1 MLRLTILTC
10 FLFVALSAAAEP
22 WYKNA
27 IVYQIYP
34 RSFKDSDGDGIG
46 DLNGITSE
54 LEHVAD
60 IGADA
65 IWLSPIYK
73 SPQVDFGYDI
83 SNFTDIEPTYGT
95 LADFDRLVKKAKS
108 LGLKVILDFVP
119 NHTSHQHPWFKESS
133 QKTGRYD
140 DFYVWHDAKI
150 VDGIRHPP
158 NNWLSNF
165 QNSAWEWNDVRKQ
178 YYLHQFTTGQP
189 DLNYRNATLRQEMS
203 KMILTEAYASL
214 DLTVKYYNS
223 GSTVPFNFMF
233 IVDLHNNSNAMDF
246 KRLIDRWMKAVPSGK
261 VANWVV
267 GNHDNHRVASRFG
280 RHRADE
286 MTMLAMTLP
295 GIAVIYNGD
304 EIGMEDRNF
313 TYKETV
319 DPVGC
324 NSGPARYYLRSRDPE
339 RTPYQW
345 DNTTSAGFSTNKTTW
360 LPVHSNYKTLNL
372 KRQKEEYYSHYQV
385 FKSLMN
391 VKKRP
396 VIERGSLKVEVYDQ
410 RILSITR
417 ALGNDTVIV
426 MTNPSSK
433 PAAVNISSRNV
444 PPVLIVYTAGIDSN
458 VRPAPAEPIRESSN
472 IHRIIRAR
480 RSLSRV
486 SEGGEILCGNVPI
499 KSTAILEI
507 CGDSTGTEREE
518 KLVWP
523 SWSVAGVASRESQVT
538 TSGSNGL
545 NSTKFSVKPV
555 AGREKVES
563 IVRSF
568 SRRRSE
574 VWRWG
579 GGGESWR
586 EVVRRGMPLEA
597 PVLYAYECPSGNSQ
611 VFMQTASSV
620 HRHAAAPITL
630 SAHSSTYPAVSCS
643 PWSSKQLPLDIR
655 RNIDDKFNLSRQNH
669 IYHPSLTE
677 STVMK

>member
-140 DFYVWHDAKI
+140 DFYVWRDAKI

-178 YYLHQFTTGQP
+178 YYLHQFATGQP

-203 KMILTEAYASL
+203 KVLTFWMDRGVSGFRIDAINHMYEDSRFLDEPSANRTDIPKTDYDSLVHIYTKDQSETYEVLKDWRKLMDDHSNHTKTDPKMILTEAYASL

-458 VRPAPAEPIRESSN
+458 VRPGTLAFSNSLFVPEYSSIMFTSLN
-472 IHRIIRAR
+472 IYWSDH
-480 RSLSRV
+480 
-486 SEGGEILCGNVPI
+486 NV
-499 KSTAILEI
+499 
-507 CGDSTGTEREE
+507 
-518 KLVWP
+518 
-523 SWSVAGVASRESQVT
+523 
-538 TSGSNGL
+538 
-545 NSTKFSVKPV
+545 
-555 AGREKVES
+555 
-563 IVRSF
+563 
-568 SRRRSE
+568 
-574 VWRWG
+574 
-579 GGGESWR
+579 
-586 EVVRRGMPLEA
+586 
-597 PVLYAYECPSGNSQ
+597 
-611 VFMQTASSV
+611 
-620 HRHAAAPITL
+620 
-630 SAHSSTYPAVSCS
+630 
-643 PWSSKQLPLDIR
+643 
-655 RNIDDKFNLSRQNH
+655 
-669 IYHPSLTE
+669 
-677 STVMK
+677 